1 MRQNATEN
9 IFSMVWVGK
18 DKDKLIILSAG
29 NSNKISIFRSGGRA
43 EAASA
48 CHCQLKLTVKQTTQQ
63 GHLSSDNFQKKKCR
77 FSACFSLLVGVADSV
92 QSPSELINHLLCVS
106 FIFTMPQTPKPEFG
120 GRKSFSKDMI
130 LFATSRCSFL
140 YPEHTFR

>member
-1 MRQNATEN
+1 MRQNANEKY
-9 IFSMVWVGK
+9 IFDGVG
-18 DKDKLIILSAG
+18 G
-29 NSNKISIFRSGGRA
+29 QRQRQVNNFISWKQQQNQHFQVGGA

-48 CHCQLKLTVKQTTQQ
+48 WHCQLKLTVKQTTQQ
-63 GHLSSDNFQKKKCR
+63 GHLSSDNFQKEKCR

-106 FIFTMPQTPKPEFG
+106 FIFTMPQTPEPEFG

>member
-9 IFSMVWVGK
+9 IFWMVWVGK

-29 NSNKISIFRSGGRA
+29 NSNKISIFRPGGGA
-43 EAASA
+43 GAASA
-48 CHCQLKLTVKQTTQQ
+48 WHCQLKLTVKQTTQQ
-63 GHLSSDNFQKKKCR
+63 GHLSSDNFQKEKCR

-106 FIFTMPQTPKPEFG
+106 FIFTMPQTPEPEFCD
-120 GRKSFSKDMI
+120 RKSFSKDMI
-130 LFATSRCSFL
+130 LFATSLL